1 MYKRQILYGAP
12 VAKQL
17 DEISLKIFQEVK
29 SNNKSPHMTAI
40 TVGDNPASLLYV
52 SRKKEKAEE
61 LGVEFNWIKL
71 DKNTSQEK
79 LKELVE
85 TESKN
90 TDGLIIQLP
99 LPDHLSSEDVI
110 NCIPPDV
117 DVDGLT
123 SYNLGSLFSNEFKL
137 IPATSLAVLEL
148 LNFYQIKTEDK
159 AIVIAGRSRLVSSPL
174 AKILSS
180 KSYNANVTV
189 IHSKTSNQKQFI
201 TQADIFISAVGSAKL
216 YDSSYF
222 KQGAT
227 IIDIGISSVDGK
239 TYGDIDTQNI
249 SEVASYRSPFPGGVG
264 PITVSALFFNL
275 SRLVK
280 TN

>member
-1 MYKRQILYGAP
+1 MEQILYGAP

-17 DEISLKIFQEVK
+17 DEISLKIFHEVK
-29 SNNKSPHMTAI
+29 SNNKTPHMTAI

-61 LGVEFNWIKL
+61 LEVEFNWIKL

-110 NCIPPDV
+110 NCIPPEV

-123 SYNLGSLFSNEFKL
+123 SYNLGSLFSNQYKL

-239 TYGDIDTQNI
+239 TYGDIDTQNL

>member
-1 MYKRQILYGAP
+1 MEQILYGAP

-29 SNNKSPHMTAI
+29 SNNKTPHMTAI
-40 TVGDNPASLLYV
+40 TVGENPASLLYV

-71 DKNTSQEK
+71 DKETSQEK

-110 NCIPPDV
+110 NCIPSDV

-123 SYNLGSLFSNEFKL
+123 SYNLGSLFSNEYKL

-201 TQADIFISAVGSAKL
+201 TQADIFISAVGSANL

>member
-1 MYKRQILYGAP
+1 MEQILYGAP

-110 NCIPPDV
+110 NCIPPHV

-123 SYNLGSLFSNEFKL
+123 SYNLGSLFSNEYKL

-227 IIDIGISSVDGK
+227 IIDIGISSVDEK
-239 TYGDIDTQNI
+239 TYGDIDTENI

>member
-1 MYKRQILYGAP
+1 MEQILYGAP

-29 SNNKSPHMTAI
+29 SNNKTPHMTAI

-99 LPDHLSSEDVI
+99 LPDHLNSEDVI

-123 SYNLGSLFSNEFKL
+123 SYNLGSLFSNEYKL

-227 IIDIGISSVDGK
+227 IIDIGISSVEGK
-239 TYGDIDTQNI
+239 TYGDIDTQNL

>member
-1 MYKRQILYGAP
+1 MEQILYGAP

-71 DKNTSQEK
+71 DKETSQEK

-110 NCIPPDV
+110 NCIPSDV

-123 SYNLGSLFSNEFKL
+123 SYNLGSLFSNEYKL

-201 TQADIFISAVGSAKL
+201 TQADIFISAVGSANL

>member
-1 MYKRQILYGAP
+1 MEQILYGAP

-29 SNNKSPHMTAI
+29 SNNKTPHITAI

-61 LGVEFNWIKL
+61 LEVEFNWIKL

-79 LKELVE
+79 LKEVVE
-85 TESKN
+85 SESKN

-99 LPDHLSSEDVI
+99 LPDHLNSEDVI

-123 SYNLGSLFSNEFKL
+123 SYNLGSLFSNQYKL

>member
-1 MYKRQILYGAP
+1 MEQLLYGNP
-12 VAKQL
+12 VARQL
-17 DEISLKIFQEVK
+17 DEISFKVFRDAK
-29 SNNKSPHMTAI
+29 SNNKTPHLTAI
-40 TVGDNPASLLYV
+40 TVGDNSASLLYV
-52 SRKKEKAEE
+52 SRKKEKAKQ
-61 LGVEFNWIKL
+61 LGVEFNWLKL
-71 DKNTSQEK
+71 DENTTQEN
-79 LKELVE
+79 LNELIQE
-85 TESKN
+85 QSKT
-90 TDGLIIQLP
+90 TDGLIVQLP
-99 LPDHLSSEDVI
+99 LPNHLNSEDVI

-123 SYNLGSLFSNEFKL
+123 SYNLGSLFSNEYKL

-216 YDSSYF
+216 YDFSYF
-222 KQGAT
+222 KKGAT

-239 TYGDIDTQNI
+239 NYGDIDTQNL
-249 SEVASYRSPFPGGVG
+249 SEVVSYRSPFPGGVG

>member
-1 MYKRQILYGAP
+1 MEQILYGAP

-29 SNNKSPHMTAI
+29 SNNKTPHMTAI

-61 LGVEFNWIKL
+61 LEVEFNWIKL

-79 LKELVE
+79 LKEVVE
-85 TESKN
+85 SESKN

-110 NCIPPDV
+110 NCIPPDI

-123 SYNLGSLFSNEFKL
+123 SYNLGSLYSNEYKV

-159 AIVIAGRSRLVSSPL
+159 AVVIAGRSRLVSSPL

-189 IHSKTSNQKQFI
+189 IHSKTSNQKHFI

-227 IIDIGISSVDGK
+227 VIDIGISSVDGK

>member
-1 MYKRQILYGAP
+1 MEQILYGAP

-29 SNNKSPHMTAI
+29 SNNKTPHMTAI

-110 NCIPPDV
+110 NCIPPHV

-123 SYNLGSLFSNEFKL
+123 SYNLGSLFSNEYKL

-148 LNFYQIKTEDK
+148 LNFYQIKTDDR

-227 IIDIGISSVDGK
+227 IIDVGISSVDGK

>member
-1 MYKRQILYGAP
+1 MEQILYGAP

-29 SNNKSPHMTAI
+29 SNNKTPHMTAI

-123 SYNLGSLFSNEFKL
+123 TYNLGSLFSNEYKL

>member
-1 MYKRQILYGAP
+1 MEQILYGAP

-110 NCIPPDV
+110 NCIPPHV

-123 SYNLGSLFSNEFKL
+123 SYNLGSLFSNEYKL

-280 TN
+280 N

>member
-1 MYKRQILYGAP
+1 MEQILYGAP

-29 SNNKSPHMTAI
+29 SNNKTPHMTAI

-52 SRKKEKAEE
+52 SRKNEKAEE

-123 SYNLGSLFSNEFKL
+123 SYNLGSLFSNEYKL

-216 YDSSYF
+216 YDFSYF
-222 KQGAT
+222 KKGAT

-239 TYGDIDTQNI
+239 NYGDIDTQNL
-249 SEVASYRSPFPGGVG
+249 SEVVSLRSPFPGGVG

-280 TN
+280 TS

>member
-1 MYKRQILYGAP
+1 MEQILYGAP

-29 SNNKSPHMTAI
+29 SNNKTPHMTAI

-110 NCIPPDV
+110 NCIPPHV

-123 SYNLGSLFSNEFKL
+123 SYNLGGLFSNEYKL

>member
-1 MYKRQILYGAP
+1 MEQLLYGDP
-12 VAKQL
+12 VARQL
-17 DEISLKIFQEVK
+17 DEISFKVFRDAK
-29 SNNKSPHMTAI
+29 SNNKTPHLTAI
-40 TVGDNPASLLYV
+40 TVGDNSASLLYV
-52 SRKKEKAEE
+52 SRKKEKAKQ
-61 LGVEFNWIKL
+61 LGVEFNWLKL
-71 DKNTSQEK
+71 DENTTQEN
-79 LKELVE
+79 LNELIQE
-85 TESKN
+85 QSKT
-90 TDGLIIQLP
+90 TDGLIVQLP
-99 LPDHLSSEDVI
+99 LPNHLNSEDVI

-123 SYNLGSLFSNEFKL
+123 SYNLGSLFSNEYKL

-216 YDSSYF
+216 YDFSYF
-222 KQGAT
+222 KKGAT
-227 IIDIGISSVDGK
+227 IIDIGISTVDGK
-239 TYGDIDTQNI
+239 NYGDIDTQNL
-249 SEVASYRSPFPGGVG
+249 SEVVSYRSPFPGGVG